1 MKGLLV
7 KDLLLLKMQ
16 KNFFILVF
24 VICAFMAFSDSDS
37 MFPIT
42 FLTFVLVSVDD
53 PLLLPEGR
61 RR

>member
-24 VICAFMAFSDSDS
+24 VICALLASSDSDS

-42 FLTFVLVSVDD
+42 FLTFVPVFIFRFDD
-53 PLLLPEGR
+53 QL
-61 RR
+61 